1 MPIHKVS
8 PVRNTQSDSPS
19 VQPSCNDPKI
29 SGKVALIIMVIVA
42 VAALGGCAWLYV
54 KYTAVKQQ
62 ASALATP
69 AGQQEIAKKE
79 VQALLDKIGKLI
91 VLPAGEEPTVAT
103 ITDADALKKEQQ
115 FYQDASNGDKVVIYV
130 QAKKA
135 IIYNEAKN
143 ILVNVGPIF
152 VNEPASTTPPIDAVN

>member
-1 MPIHKVS
+1 MPIQKVK
-8 PVRNTQSDSPS
+8 NTQFNESS
-19 VQPSCNDPKI
+19 VEPSCNDPKI
-29 SGKVALIIMVIVA
+29 SGKIALIIMIIIA
-42 VAALGGCAWLYV
+42 AAALGGCAWLYT

-69 AGQQEIAKKE
+69 AGQQEMAKLE

-135 IIYNEAKN
+135 VIYNEAKN

-152 VNEPASTTPPIDAVN
+152 VNEQASTTPSIDAVN

>member
-1 MPIHKVS
+1 MPIHKVK
-8 PVRNTQSDSPS
+8 NAQFDEPS
-19 VQPSCNDPKI
+19 VQPFCDDPKI
-29 SGKVALIIMVIVA
+29 SGKVALIIMIVIA
-42 VAALGGCAWLYV
+42 VAALGGCAWFYA

-69 AGQQEIAKKE
+69 AGQQEMAKLE

-91 VLPAGEEPTVAT
+91 VLPVGEEPTVAT

-115 FYQDASNGDKVVIYV
+115 FYQDASTGDKVVIYV

-135 IIYNEAKN
+135 IIFNEAKN

-152 VNEPASTTPPIDAVN
+152 VNEPAPAPTTTEEAVN